1 MLYAKGYFTRH
12 CASVTGGCVTIAEAS
27 RRNGD
32 VRLSHKDLL
41 AFTLKG
47 GGLLVDLIICLGR
60 AFLPQ
65 SRTVGVG
72 NM

>member
-1 MLYAKGYFTRH
+1 MPKGTSQH
-12 CASVTGGCVTIAEAS
+12 CASVTGECVTIAEA